1 MIRSIE
7 EGLSPGN
14 ADDIRASIID
24 NSIPMGRYGEFED
37 MLGLLVLLASDE
49 SSFLTGSV
57 YMADGGMSA
66 R

>member
-1 MIRSIE
+1 
-7 EGLSPGN
+7 
-14 ADDIRASIID
+14 
-24 NSIPMGRYGEFED
+24 MGRYGEFED